1 MMRDAYQDE
10 QRGRLL
16 AMQPRRA
23 RRGRSLAAG
32 VALVVIVQVLY
43 FLFLRAAL

>member
-1 MMRDAYQDE
+1 MMRDVYRDE

-16 AMQPRRA
+16 AMQPRRS
-23 RRGRSLAAG
+23 RRGRSLASG